1 MKQDWKLTNQ
11 AAFILLMNLRGSY
24 SDDLIRLG
32 GNTIETLKKFF
43 QSHLIIRGRQDTLHQ
58 EEMLQ
63 AIADSMGD
71 TTQTQDVTVY
81 VFSILPKLNMGPN
94 SSPLD
99 GVISNDL
106 RAKWDLNSLTLNYGH
121 RDIVR
126 EKV

>member
-99 GVISNDL
+99 GVIPKVL